1 MLVADP
7 RNQLLNLIR
16 LTYVAKNTNEN
27 AKTGNLIAQPFQ
39 YKEFF
44 EINTFTPRVN
54 AWSYKVVLLT
64 FESVDEMPWC
74 NHPNKTSL
82 VALLHSTICFVCGS
96 SF

>member
-7 RNQLLNLIR
+7 RNRLLNLIC

-54 AWSYKVVLLT
+54 DGLITWFY
-64 FESVDEMPWC
+64 
-74 NHPNKTSL
+74 
-82 VALLHSTICFVCGS
+82 
-96 SF
+96 